1 MKGLIVKGIGGF
13 YYVRTESGVIEAKG
27 RGIFKKDGLILCVGD
42 EVDISILPEDDS
54 KGVIEKVY
62 PRKNS
67 FKRPPIANIDLF
79 LTVFA
84 AKAPK
89 PNFPVI
95 DKFLINARLCDIPA
109 IVCVNKAD
117 LVNEKEIE
125 AIRDIY
131 KEAYTV
137 IAVSAVTGKGID
149 ELKTL
154 LSGKKT
160 ALAGPSGVGKSSII
174 NAIHPQACMQTG
186 EISQKTARGKHTTRH
201 VEIFEIDGGGMI
213 FVTPG
218 FTSFDAPEADEDN
231 LRECYPE
238 MDKFHGKCR
247 YDDCRHLSEPGC
259 AVREAVEEGRISPV
273 RYGNYKAY
281 MDELKNRKKY

>member
-137 IAVSAVTGKGID
+137 IAVSAVTGKGI
-149 ELKTL
+149 
-154 LSGKKT
+154 
-160 ALAGPSGVGKSSII
+160 
-174 NAIHPQACMQTG
+174 
-186 EISQKTARGKHTTRH
+186 
-201 VEIFEIDGGGMI
+201 
-213 FVTPG
+213 
-218 FTSFDAPEADEDN
+218 
-231 LRECYPE
+231 
-238 MDKFHGKCR
+238 
-247 YDDCRHLSEPGC
+247 
-259 AVREAVEEGRISPV
+259 
-273 RYGNYKAY
+273 
-281 MDELKNRKKY
+281 

>member
-1 MKGLIVKGIGGF
+1 M
-13 YYVRTESGVIEAKG
+13 
-27 RGIFKKDGLILCVGD
+27 
-42 EVDISILPEDDS
+42 
-54 KGVIEKVY
+54 
-62 PRKNS
+62 
-67 FKRPPIANIDLF
+67 
-79 LTVFA
+79 
-84 AKAPK
+84 
-89 PNFPVI
+89 I

-213 FVTPG
+213 FDTPG